1 MRIRKSTDADL
12 SEILRW
18 LSDEDAR
25 GVEGCF
31 HCNRKSISGAH
42 QDGELYVAAET
53 SENKA
58 VAFILG
64 GKRGPDILAVREE
77 WRRRGVGRQLAEFW
91 LREAK
96 QRDLCVLEIE
106 CEPRTSIPFWQA
118 MGFELYAD
126 NHAFKIIEKTFDL
139 PDDTQE
145 IAVVIRVFPERVKW
159 ERGVEPLMEVS
170 PRAVRLPGGKI
181 ALAERVT
188 FFNRGGQS
196 SSVRDPVVEIEVE
209 GALIYRDKAKYD
221 KAKALGVRG
230 DSFAFCIDSLSLSP
244 PGT

>member
-1 MRIRKSTDADL
+1 MRIRKSSNADL

-25 GVEGCF
+25 GVDGCF
-31 HCNRKSISGAH
+31 HCNRKLIRGAH

-53 SENKA
+53 SENNA
-58 VAFILG
+58 VAFIMG

-96 QRDLCVLEIE
+96 QHDLCVLEIE
-106 CEPRTSIPFWQA
+106 CEPRTSITFWQA
-118 MGFELYAD
+118 MGFEPYAD
-126 NHAFKIIEKTFDL
+126 NYAFKVIEKTFDL
-139 PDDTQE
+139 PGDAQE
-145 IAVVIRVFPERVKW
+145 IAVTIRFFPERAKW
-159 ERGVEPLMEVS
+159 DGGVEPLMEVS
-170 PRAVRLPGGKI
+170 PRAVRLHGGKI

-188 FFNRGGQS
+188 FFNRGWRGLS
-196 SSVRDPVVEIEVE
+196 GGDPVVAIEVE
-209 GALIYRDKAKYD
+209 GAPVYRDKAKYD
-221 KAKALGVRG
+221 EAKALGVRG
-230 DSFAFCIDSLSLSP
+230 DSFAFCIDRLSL